1 MLWRADISA
10 SVWVSTTLPPKVINM
25 KQYFDDGYNGVITS
39 DDDAKKELLR
49 EIVYL
54 KAEELMVWKNAVVM
68 QGMDGLELKLM
79 LPKTKRIDPQKIAE
93 GARARY
99 RKVDWFTIN
108 EVMEKE
114 SVELMITDEAE
125 ARGLDSVQMRY
136 SMIAAARGLA
146 WSKDCEI
153 KEVITNA
160 AGGTKQASGLW
171 TDPTTDI
178 ASDVADCIGDI
189 IDNSE
194 INEHTLGQLQIF
206 YPAGLFAHLNKPVQI
221 GEIKDTIRDYLGRQ
235 YEMSF
240 NPTKQLDTSV
250 NILVPGEETASHIF
264 YTGQDIKLVESEREM
279 GVGERYLITQLFKTF
294 VMPEVEGGTTNNKIR
309 EISAVR
315 A

>member
-1 MLWRADISA
+1 
-10 SVWVSTTLPPKVINM
+10 M
-25 KQYFDDGYNGVITS
+25 KQYYDDGYNGVITS
-39 DDDAKKELLR
+39 DDEAKKELLR
-49 EIVYL
+49 EIIYL

-99 RKVDWFTIN
+99 RKVDWFNIN

-114 SVELMITDEAE
+114 SVELMITDEAN
-125 ARGLDSVQMRY
+125 ARGLDNVQMRY

-146 WSKDCEI
+146 WSKDTDI
-153 KEVITNA
+153 KNTIVNGK
-160 AGGTKQASGLW
+160 GGTDAASGLW

-178 ASDVADCIGDI
+178 ASDVADCIGAI

-194 INEHTLGQLQIF
+194 LNEYTLGQLQIF
-206 YPAGLFAHLNKPVQI
+206 YPAGLFAHLNKLVQI

-235 YEMSF
+235 YDMVF
-240 NPTKQLDTSV
+240 NPTKQLTQNAYV
-250 NILVPGEETASHIF
+250 VVPGEETASHIF

-294 VMPEVEGGTTNNKIR
+294 VMPEEDGGTTNSRIR
-309 EISAVR
+309 EITNVKA
-315 A
+315 

>member
-1 MLWRADISA
+1 
-10 SVWVSTTLPPKVINM
+10 M
-25 KQYFDDGYNGVITS
+25 KQYYDDGYNGVITS
-39 DDDAKKELLR
+39 DDEVKKELLR
-49 EIVYL
+49 EIIYL

-79 LPKTKRIDPQKIAE
+79 LPKTRRIDPQKIAE

-99 RKVDWFTIN
+99 RKVDWFTIS

-114 SVELMITDEAE
+114 SVELMITDEAN
-125 ARGLDSVQMRY
+125 ARGLDNVQMRY

-146 WSKDCEI
+146 WSKDTDI
-153 KEVITNA
+153 KNMIVNGK
-160 AGGTKQASGLW
+160 GGTAPASGLW

-178 ASDVADCIGDI
+178 ASDVADCIGAI

-194 INEHTLGQLQIF
+194 LNEYTLGQLQIF

-235 YEMSF
+235 YDMVF
-240 NPTKQLDTSV
+240 NPTKQLTQNAYV
-250 NILVPGEETASHIF
+250 VVPGEEIASHIY
-264 YTGQDIKLVESEREM
+264 YTGNDIKLVESEREM

-294 VMPEVEGGTTNNKIR
+294 IMPEEENGTTNSRIR
-309 EISAVR
+309 EITGVKA
-315 A
+315 

>member
-1 MLWRADISA
+1 
-10 SVWVSTTLPPKVINM
+10 M
-25 KQYFDDGYNGVITS
+25 KQYYDDGYSGVITS
-39 DDDAKKELLR
+39 DDEVKKELLR
-49 EIVYL
+49 EIIYL

-79 LPKTKRIDPQKIAE
+79 LPKTRRIDPQKIAE

-99 RKVDWFTIN
+99 RKVDWFTIS

-114 SVELMITDEAE
+114 SVELMITDEAN
-125 ARGLDSVQMRY
+125 ARGLDNVQMRY

-146 WSKDCEI
+146 WSKDTDI
-153 KEVITNA
+153 KNTIVNGK
-160 AGGTKQASGLW
+160 GGTTPASGLW

-178 ASDVADCIGDI
+178 ASDVADCIGAI

-194 INEHTLGQLQIF
+194 LNEYTLGQLQIY

-235 YEMSF
+235 YDMVF
-240 NPTKQLDTSV
+240 NPTKQLTQNAYV
-250 NILVPGEETASHIF
+250 VVPGEETASHIY
-264 YTGQDIKLVESEREM
+264 YTGSDIKLVESEREM

-294 VMPEVEGGTTNNKIR
+294 IMPEEENGTTNSKIR
-309 EISAVR
+309 EITGVKA
-315 A
+315 

>member
-1 MLWRADISA
+1 
-10 SVWVSTTLPPKVINM
+10 M

-39 DDDAKKELLR
+39 DDEAKKELLR

-54 KAEELMVWKNAVVM
+54 KAEELMVWKDAVVM

-114 SVELMITDEAE
+114 SVELMITDEAN

-136 SMIAAARGLA
+136 SLVAAARGLA
-146 WSKDCEI
+146 WSKDSDI
-153 KEVITNA
+153 KTTIVA
-160 AGGTKQASGLW
+160 GKGGTAAASGLW

-178 ASDVADCIGDI
+178 ASDVADCIGLI

-194 INEHTLGQLQIF
+194 LNEHTLGQMQIY

-221 GEIKDTIRDYLGRQ
+221 GEIKDTIKDYLGKQ
-235 YEMSF
+235 YDMAF
-240 NPTKQLDTSV
+240 RATKQITTSAYIV
-250 NILVPGEETASHIF
+250 VPGEETASHIF
-264 YTGQDIKLVESEREM
+264 YTGKDIKLAESEREM

-294 VMPEVEGGTTNNKIR
+294 VMPEVENGITNSKIR
-309 EISAVR
+309 EITAVKQ
-315 A
+315 